1 MTFRKSTQIHSA
13 KNFDIFSGWATFS
26 ILRALNKLRLLKD
39 LSSDESV
46 ECFSNFYLV
55 SDSVRP
61 MHKAFISRHACLY
74 C

>member
-1 MTFRKSTQIHSA
+1 MTFRKSMQRHSA

-39 LSSDESV
+39 LSSDVSV

-61 MHKAFISRHACLY
+61 MHKAFISKHVCLY